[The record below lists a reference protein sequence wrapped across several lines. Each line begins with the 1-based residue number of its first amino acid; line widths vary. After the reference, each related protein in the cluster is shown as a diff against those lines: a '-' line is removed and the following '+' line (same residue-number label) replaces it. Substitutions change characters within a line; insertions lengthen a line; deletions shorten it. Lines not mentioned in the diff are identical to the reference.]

1 MKVFKMNECD
11 LVAAE
16 TEGQAKEFYKK
27 EFGFDDIAIDFEG
40 EVPLTDTILINV
52 DDLLEEEQLLTQEFT
67 RSGNELFVNRSF
79 KWVIEKEKITS
90 PCIIASTEY

>member
-16 TEGQAKEFYKK
+16 TESQAKEFYKK

-52 DDLLEEEQLLTQEFT
+52 DDLPEEEQVLTQ
-67 RSGNELFVNRSF
+67 
-79 KWVIEKEKITS
+79 S
-90 PCIIASTEY
+90 PCQNAIS